1 MLRQRILERL
11 IPFYMELGYVSFD
24 NETIRNRINANSQVV
39 SYNIPEY
46 KRICKCLEDKASI
59 NIIKYINE

>member
-1 MLRQRILERL
+1 
-11 IPFYMELGYVSFD
+11 MELGYVSFD